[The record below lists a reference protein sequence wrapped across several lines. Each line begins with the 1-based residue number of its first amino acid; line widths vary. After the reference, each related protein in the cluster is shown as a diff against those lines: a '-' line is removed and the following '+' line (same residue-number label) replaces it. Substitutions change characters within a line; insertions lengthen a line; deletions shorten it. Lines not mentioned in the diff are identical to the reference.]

1 MSAGSASS
9 GTPRLTVRGCAYWAS
24 RLRHATQEWEDAA
37 GYDEASG
44 RLAVAD
50 GASGSFGA
58 GPWARALV
66 SAWLDGPPP
75 AGDDGVDRWLRDTA
89 SAHVAGVAPSPA
101 PSAWYLDEAA
111 ARGAFA
117 TFAGVEVVLGDGP
130 DGGRWRCLSIG
141 DCCLFHLRAGQL
153 LRSFPLERAHD
164 FDHTPALASTVAFG
178 DRHGDQHARWAS
190 GQAAAGDTLVLATDA
205 LATWALARG
214 IANDEV
220 WSLLERI
227 DHDRFDLLAS
237 RARRRRELADD
248 DLTMV
253 RAVLVATG

>member
-9 GTPRLTVRGCAYWAS
+9 GSPRLTLRAWSYWAP
-24 RLRHATQEWEDAA
+24 RLTHDATEWEDAA
-37 GYDEASG
+37 GYDEATG
-44 RLAVAD
+44 RLAVSD

-58 GPWARALV
+58 GPWARSLV
-66 SAWLDGPPP
+66 TAWLEDPPRS
-75 AGDDGVDRWLRDTA
+75 GSGTVDRWVHATA
-89 SAHVAGVAPSPA
+89 SAHEAHAAASPGR
-101 PSAWYLDEAA
+101 SAWYVDEAA
-111 ARGAFA
+111 SRGAFA
-117 TFAGVEVVLGDGP
+117 TFAGVAVVLGDGP
-130 DGGRWRCLSIG
+130 EAGHWRCLAIG

-178 DRHGDQHARWAS
+178 DRHGGQHARRAD
-190 GQAAAGDTLVLATDA
+190 GQALAGDTLVLATDA

-227 DHDRFDLLAS
+227 DHERFGELACQ
-237 RARRRRELADD
+237 ARHRRELADD

-253 RAVLVATG
+253 RAVLVAAG